1 MTPPTLGGSA
11 MEGNR
16 TEGSRRPNPAGIS
29 QLCKLQSGWQA
40 RRDQAPLRAWRRH
53 LSQWGPW
60 CSMGTPALLSLSC
73 LAPAIGAP
81 FAWTCQLAAQAFAF
95 ARLSLALLPSD
106 PCTVPSTFPSNTTG
120 SESTSQAS
128 CTKDSRHHFL
138 PSHLL
143 HSSPWFDIKLFAVSH
158 IRCDRRD
165 PISFTALSPVT
176 SQCLAHGKG
185 SINTGWASRYFNN
198 YKYYIVSTW
207 WQAPTRWYDSQE
219 QEMYLFF
226 HLFFPPKFLC
236 TPCVLVCYNKIPRTR
251 WLKQH
256 NFNFSSARSTSC
268 QAWFLVRALSD
279 LHVAAF
285 SLWPHVVFPLC
296 ASMGEISVF
305 HRVSHSYEDTNPSGS
320 GPHPYDFIYDFT
332 LNYLPK
338 GPSSK
343 LSHMEG

>member
-1 MTPPTLGGSA
+1 M
-11 MEGNR
+11 
-16 TEGSRRPNPAGIS
+16 
-29 QLCKLQSGWQA
+29 WQN
-40 RRDQAPLRAWRRH
+40 
-53 LSQWGPW
+53 
-60 CSMGTPALLSLSC
+60 
-73 LAPAIGAP
+73 
-81 FAWTCQLAAQAFAF
+81 
-95 ARLSLALLPSD
+95 LALLWRAPMSSEYKD
-106 PCTVPSTFPSNTTG
+106 NSILCRGPINQLALTVT
-120 SESTSQAS
+120 
-128 CTKDSRHHFL
+128 
-138 PSHLL
+138 
-143 HSSPWFDIKLFAVSH
+143 V
-158 IRCDRRD
+158 
-165 PISFTALSPVT
+165 
-176 SQCLAHGKG
+176 
-185 SINTGWASRYFNN
+185 
-198 YKYYIVSTW
+198 
-207 WQAPTRWYDSQE
+207 

-226 HLFFPPKFLC
+226 HLFFPPKFVC
-236 TPCVLVCYNKIPRTR
+236 TPCVCYNKIPPTR

-296 ASMGEISVF
+296 ARMGEISVF